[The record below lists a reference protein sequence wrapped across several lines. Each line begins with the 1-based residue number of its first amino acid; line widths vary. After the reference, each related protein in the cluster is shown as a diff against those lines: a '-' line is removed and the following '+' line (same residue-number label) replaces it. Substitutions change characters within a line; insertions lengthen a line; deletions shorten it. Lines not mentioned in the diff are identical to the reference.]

1 MSLATKAIRNRIQAL
16 MDEMT
21 AVTGTVKTV
30 EPRLKD
36 GAQDYEGFIVRVL
49 MRTGTPT
56 KAAGNNI
63 IDETHQWILELHSTK
78 YNVGWE
84 SEKQDQMY
92 DYYDA
97 IIQKFINNPTLKLA
111 NGTVLGGG
119 MKAVLGTGTF
129 TWGDTTLD
137 GNLRY
142 KLSFPISLTKVTE
155 CA

>member
-1 MSLATKAIRNRIQAL
+1 MALATKAIRNRIQAM

-21 AVTGTVKTV
+21 AVTDTVKTI

-49 MRTGTPT
+49 MRTGTPIKNT
-56 KAAGNNI
+56 RGN
-63 IDETHQWILELHSTK
+63 IDETHQWVLELHSPK
-78 YNVGWE
+78 YGIGWE
-84 SEKQDQMY
+84 SLKQDQMY

-111 NGTVLGGG
+111 AGTVLGGG
-119 MKAVLGTGTF
+119 MKAALGAATF
-129 TWGDTTLD
+129 SWGDNTLD

-155 CA
+155 CV

>member
-16 MDEMT
+16 MDEMP

-49 MRTGTPT
+49 MRTGTPV
-56 KAAGNNI
+56 KQAGNNI
-63 IDETHQWILELHSTK
+63 IDETHQWVLELHSTK
-78 YNVGWE
+78 YNIGWE